1 MSVSHEKERPSCEYG
16 NIFGSESGNGSD
28 IRIYSVRNKAGQS
41 GQKWT
46 IPNLVFWKKPIGSVP
61 D

>member
-1 MSVSHEKERPSCEYG
+1 MFVSHEKERPSCEYG
-16 NIFGSESGNGSD
+16 NIFGSESDNGSD

-46 IPNLVFWKKPIGSVP
+46 IPNLVF
-61 D
+61 